1 MALAHHNLVAWQRAD
16 DLFIEIHRLT
26 LQRFPVHERY
36 ELGSQLR
43 RAAFS
48 VPVNIVEGIARQSD
62 GDTIRFLN
70 IASASLSEVGYG
82 LHAARRLGYI
92 TADESATFEQKVRYI
107 SSPLHGLIRTHR
119 AKRVANAGL
128 ALLIAILAMASFVA

>member
-1 MALAHHNLVAWQRAD
+1 MTLPHHNLVAWQRAD

-48 VPVNIVEGIARQSD
+48 VPANIVEGIARQSD
-62 GDTIRFLN
+62 GDTIRFFN
-70 IASASLSEVGYG
+70 IASASLSEAGYG

-92 TADESATFEQKVRYI
+92 TLAEYEKFEQKVRYV
-107 SSPLHGLIRTHR
+107 SSPLHGLIRAHR
-119 AKRVANAGL
+119 ARRALNGAL
-128 ALLIAILAMASFVA
+128 TLLIAVLAMVSVVS